1 MTNNRQIYATVMEAE
16 PPPLEG
22 TYGDVLMALKM
33 GVKALEAIR
42 DSHQGRRAEDK
53 DETKAVQN
61 VMQCM
66 IVTMIHCLI
75 KQGADTGTVEA
86 PVVYH

>member
-1 MTNNRQIYATVMEAE
+1 MTNNRRIYVTVMEAE
-16 PPPLEG
+16 PPPLDG
-22 TYGDVLMALKM
+22 TYSDVLMALKM

-42 DSHQGRRAEDK
+42 DRRDQDL

-66 IVTMIHCLI
+66 IATMIHCLG
-75 KQGADTGTVEA
+75 KQGVGTGTAENPA
-86 PVVYH
+86 VYH